1 MHIQATQQQRSG
13 SWKCSTDQIPITSAT
28 NDAVLLTQLALRL
41 QAHDGHPMCP
51 MLCWTCLRRI
61 NHGHLQ
67 NALKCRVGQ
76 NWTRAARKF
85 HTDGNEA
92 YHLNNWNTKI
102 NWWKLIVFISILIV
116 TMGFKHCAAEQN
128 PLLLQAIEEAEGRVS
143 HLSSFLSLKAGW
155 ELPKHM
161 Y

>member
-1 MHIQATQQQRSG
+1 MMI
-13 SWKCSTDQIPITSAT
+13 KST
-28 NDAVLLTQLALRL
+28 
-41 QAHDGHPMCP
+41 M
-51 MLCWTCLRRI
+51 RI
-61 NHGHLQ
+61 GFRQ
-67 NALKCRVGQ
+67 
-76 NWTRAARKF
+76 
-85 HTDGNEA
+85 
-92 YHLNNWNTKI
+92 
-102 NWWKLIVFISILIV
+102 KLIVFISIPIV